1 MTNSV
6 PLDYLR
12 EQYPA
17 LAAKGGRQVFIG
29 WMHRAAFRKAPAYS
43 GEKADGAC
51 MVLYAPTERFP
62 MSPTLAEL
70 RRDIRSSPAD
80 IARADDSIVEGAKE
94 DGVELERA
102 EFNAHAWAV
111 IPDFEWRRMEDIAKT
126 ARTH

>member
-17 LAAKGGRQVFIG
+17 LAAKAGPQVFIG
-29 WMHRAAFRKAPAYS
+29 WMHRAAFREAPTDS
-43 GEKADGAC
+43 GENADGAC

-62 MSPTLAEL
+62 STPTLAEL

-94 DGVELERA
+94 DGVELKRA

-111 IPDFEWRRMEDIAKT
+111 IPDFEWRRMENIAK
-126 ARTH
+126 RPRMH